1 MRDSHIDS
9 KEDADNP
16 FQICNLSAHPE
27 YARRVGAIVSLWS
40 MVELRLSIIFGFLLR
55 APPCER

>member
-16 FQICNLSAHPE
+16 FQICDLSEHPE
-27 YARRVGAIVSLWS
+27 YARCVGAIVSFWS